1 MAVSTAVHKAGEETV
16 TVPTGL
22 GHQLL
27 AFAEVLLLGV
37 WLGAMSF
44 FSFAVPQSGF
54 AVLPSRQLVGL
65 LVTST
70 ITKVE
75 VLGLIIGG
83 LLILIQLA
91 TWKTRGSAR
100 SARLILVGLM
110 VLAAAASRFWITPE
124 MVELRNA
131 MGPVLENVP
140 ATDPAKM
147 RFDQMHGYS
156 VGSILIAMLSGS
168 VALFLTV
175 RSWLKR

>member
-1 MAVSTAVHKAGEETV
+1 MSLSTATREAAQQAVGARA
-16 TVPTGL
+16 GL
-22 GHQLL
+22 GYQIV

-75 VLGLIIGG
+75 VIGLVIGG
-83 LLILIQLA
+83 LLILTQLA
-91 TWKTRGSAR
+91 AWKVRGSGR
-100 SARLILVGLM
+100 PARLILVGMM
-110 VLAAAASRFWITPE
+110 VLAAALSRFWITPE
-124 MVELRNA
+124 MVDLRNA
-131 MGPVLENVP
+131 MGSVIENVP
-140 ATDPAKM
+140 ATDPLKL

-156 VGSILIAMLSGS
+156 VGAIMVAMLSGL

-175 RSWLKR
+175 RACFKR

>member
-1 MAVSTAVHKAGEETV
+1 MAVNTATREAAEQAVAAHS
-16 TVPTGL
+16 GL
-22 GHQLL
+22 GYQIF

-75 VLGLIIGG
+75 VLGLILGG
-83 LLILIQLA
+83 LIILIQLA
-91 TWKTRGSAR
+91 TWKARGSAR
-100 SARLILVGLM
+100 TVRLILVGLM
-110 VLAAAASRFWITPE
+110 VLAAALSRFWITPE

-131 MGPVLENVP
+131 MGAIIEN
-140 ATDPAKM
+140 
-147 RFDQMHGYS
+147 
-156 VGSILIAMLSGS
+156 
-168 VALFLTV
+168 
-175 RSWLKR
+175 